1 MSTFASETIALPTPP
16 RGDRPVQLKS
26 DSHFSGH
33 LVFHRKCR
41 NRPHVSCGQVLEV
54 ESHLEMN
61 LALILAMRPQVTDLE
76 CQARFNWKSTETGKL
91 KKHFFDFR
99 VTLVDGSRVAVMVK
113 QSRKLR
119 CPEFCALRD
128 SVGAAMT
135 PEFADRV
142 IVLTE
147 RNISPVEI
155 YNATFLD
162 SLKEHDPEADAAA
175 RRAMAQVH
183 GGRAIG
189 EVVKE
194 IGMAGRGFR
203 AVGRL
208 LRQGELA
215 LSKVERITLGTVV
228 GRVAV

>member
-1 MSTFASETIALPTPP
+1 MQTSASEMIALPCPP

-41 NRPHVSCGQVLEV
+41 AQSGVAQGQVLEV

-61 LALILAMRPQVTDLE
+61 LALILAMRPQVADLE
-76 CQARFNWKSTETGKL
+76 CQVRFDWRRSKDEKL

-99 VTLVDGSRVAVMVK
+99 VTLLDGSPVAVMVK

-119 CPEFCALRD
+119 CPEFSALRD
-128 SVGAAMT
+128 SVVAAMT

-147 RNISPVEI
+147 RNIRSVEL

-162 SLKEHDPEADAAA
+162 SLKEHDPEADDAA
-175 RRAMAQVH
+175 RRAMARVR

-203 AVGRL
+203 TVGRL

-215 LSKVERITLGTVV
+215 LSKVERITLGAVV
-228 GRVAV
+228 GRAAV